1 MSATA
6 AAHNLTVMDLTGKN
20 RSGHI
25 SRARHVAMYLA
36 RDLTEASFPQI
47 GRAFGMRSHSTAMH
61 GHERVAGQMQEDEAF
76 RYELLALRERII
88 KGE

>member
-1 MSATA
+1 MHPTA
-6 AAHNLTVMDLTGKN
+6 
-20 RSGHI
+20 
-25 SRARHVAMYLA
+25 
-36 RDLTEASFPQI
+36 
-47 GRAFGMRSHSTAMH
+47 TAMH